1 MEETGAPGVSGVAIE
16 AMVMSFLKT
25 ADIKYLI
32 LWALLNNFCLLR
44 VYHVFFTL
52 YLSHPKSLNHTA
64 TEELV
69 LFQLL
74 SEHESFL
81 WWPWRACWGR
91 GFLLGTEMLY
101 CQLLWLWEEQT
112 SWSDAAFFQ
121 VLASLSKNCLINP
134 ENRGKNGRRNSV
146 SQPQSDSV
154 ELEERPIPSHL
165 YTNFRHMLIPKG
177 SSRWEHH
184 SSTL

>member
-1 MEETGAPGVSGVAIE
+1 MCIPCVFHIVSQSPKIPESHSHWRAGSLSAAV
-16 AMVMSFLKT
+16 
-25 ADIKYLI
+25 
-32 LWALLNNFCLLR
+32 WA
-44 VYHVFFTL
+44 
-52 YLSHPKSLNHTA
+52 S
-64 TEELV
+64 
-69 LFQLL
+69 
-74 SEHESFL
+74 ESFL
-81 WWPWRACWGR
+81 WWPWRVCWGR

-134 ENRGKNGRRNSV
+134 ENRGKDGRRNSV